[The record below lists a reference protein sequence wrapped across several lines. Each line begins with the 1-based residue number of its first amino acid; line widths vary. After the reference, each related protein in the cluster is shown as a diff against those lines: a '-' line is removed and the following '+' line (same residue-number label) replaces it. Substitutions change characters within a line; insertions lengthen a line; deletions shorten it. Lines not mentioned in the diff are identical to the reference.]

1 MLRAALIALTLAA
14 PAVQAE
20 TYKWVDANGV
30 VNYSNTPPP
39 AGAAASGAQT
49 IPNRVSS
56 YTPAPEAANA
66 IEVYRRLDA
75 TQAEWMQRQQLMAM
89 QQAQAMAAA
98 PAVDMYPA
106 YYAAVPYYNNRRPHV
121 RPVHFTPKPNVAR
134 PNPRASLNR
143 L

>member
-1 MLRAALIALTLAA
+1 MLRAALVALTLAA

-39 AGAAASGAQT
+39 AGAVTGGAQT

-56 YTPAPEAANA
+56 YTPAAEAVNA
-66 IEVYRRLDA
+66 VEVYRRLDA

-106 YYAAVPYYNNRRPHV
+106 YYPAVPYYNNRRPHV
-121 RPVHFTPKPNVAR
+121 RPVHFTPKPAVAR
-134 PNPRASLNR
+134 PNPRAAVR
-143 L
+143 F